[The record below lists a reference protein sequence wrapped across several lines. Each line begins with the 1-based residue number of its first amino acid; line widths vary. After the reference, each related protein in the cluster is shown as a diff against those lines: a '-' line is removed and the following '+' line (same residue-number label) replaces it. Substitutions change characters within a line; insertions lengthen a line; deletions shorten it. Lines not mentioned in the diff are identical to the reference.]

1 MRNHIITYLTLCLA
15 LLAGC
20 NKVAFIDDAARLEVS
35 ANDLVIEDTGGTVTI
50 AVNQEDWMIHSVEMK
65 DRNGKVPYK
74 GLDGVGEIRY
84 ENEFG
89 GFWITRDS
97 YDSLTVSMKPNFTN
111 QERQLH
117 ITLKGSIETVVL
129 NIIQNPTEGFMIDH
143 IEWDEEPEITE
154 EILLSK
160 SYRIVNDTEDELSIT
175 IDPYESACR
184 TMLFESDNHLFWL
197 SISEILVS
205 NNLDMP
211 VPGPYPENG
220 RLIFDGHIID
230 NPIAAIIDP
239 MEFDKTYET
248 TCDLGYGTHF
258 IHVYLNNISYK
269 AGYKIHMRH
278 VTDCNVTKIFS
289 GTFTSETPDG
299 ENHYITTETFDPEE

>member
-1 MRNHIITYLTLCLA
+1 MRNNIITHLTLCMA

-50 AVNQEDWMIHSVEMK
+50 AVNQEDWMIHSVEME

-74 GLDGVGEIRY
+74 GLDGVGEIMY

-89 GFWITRDS
+89 GFRITRDS
-97 YDSLTVSMKPNFTN
+97 YDSLTVSMEPNFTN

-117 ITLKGSIETVVL
+117 ITLKGTIETVEL
-129 NIIQNPTEGFMIDH
+129 NIIQNPTEGFIIDH

-154 EILLSK
+154 DILLSK
-160 SYRIVNDTEDELSIT
+160 SYRFVNDTDDELSII

-184 TMLFESDNHLFWL
+184 TMWFESDNHLFWL

-205 NNLDMP
+205 DNLDMP
-211 VPGPYPENG
+211 IPGPYPENG
-220 RLIFDGHIID
+220 KLVFDGHIID
-230 NPIAAIIDP
+230 NPIATIIEP
-239 MEFDKTYET
+239 MEFDKTNESTYN
-248 TCDLGYGTHF
+248 LGYGTHF

-269 AGYKIHMRH
+269 TGYNIHMRH
-278 VTDCNVTKIFS
+278 VTDSNVTKIFS
-289 GTFTSETPDG
+289 GTFTSKTPDG
-299 ENHYITTETFDPEE
+299 DNHYITTETFDSEE